1 MEPKPQIT
9 SSSPQK
15 VLSIHKDLPR
25 GRRIMSSSASL
36 TSSPI
41 IRNTI
46 SSSRLSTN
54 RLDTGLKTKTAS
66 ELSLSTPK
74 TKPKIV
80 LPKTDPLPS
89 STRTSFV
96 GSKTTTRS
104 VRKPVQNTFSSRK
117 MSNDKTING
126 AKKQTVAP
134 KTKSL
139 PNGHPTIGS
148 RSGTFCKDEPTVIHS
163 KDITSWFD
171 LIYIIIFLTKKNYY
185 SLLYHDY
192 LYIYI

>member
-9 SSSPQK
+9 SPSPQK

-41 IRNTI
+41 VRNTI

-54 RLDTGLKTKTAS
+54 RLDTGLKTKTSS

-74 TKPKIV
+74 TKPRTV
-80 LPKTDPLPS
+80 LLKTDPLPS

-96 GSKTTTRS
+96 GSKTTTKS
-104 VRKPVQNTFSSRK
+104 VRKPVQNTLSSRK
-117 MSNDKTING
+117 MSSDKTLNG
-126 AKKQTVAP
+126 TKKQTVAP

-163 KDITSWFD
+163 KDIIS
-171 LIYIIIFLTKKNYY
+171 
-185 SLLYHDY
+185 
-192 LYIYI
+192 

>member
-9 SSSPQK
+9 SPSPQK

-36 TSSPI
+36 TSSPTV
-41 IRNTI
+41 RNTI

-54 RLDTGLKTKTAS
+54 RLDTGLKTKTSS
-66 ELSLSTPK
+66 ELSLSPK
-74 TKPKIV
+74 TKPRTV

-96 GSKTTTRS
+96 GSKTITRS
-104 VRKPVQNTFSSRK
+104 VRKPVQNTLSSRK
-117 MSNDKTING
+117 MSSDKTLNG
-126 AKKQTVAP
+126 TKKQTVAP
-134 KTKSL
+134 KTKLL

-148 RSGTFCKDEPTVIHS
+148 RSGTFCKEEPTVIHS
-163 KDITSWFD
+163 KN
-171 LIYIIIFLTKKNYY
+171 II
-185 SLLYHDY
+185 S
-192 LYIYI
+192 